1 MRSRAVLPA
10 ALALLL
16 SVAACSSSAT
26 DWTPLPS
33 GAAPPAACARAD
45 ADGVIELS
53 ADGLA
58 FSAPCVV
65 APAGV
70 AFVVRLTNE
79 ESPPHNVAIY
89 ADRAKSS
96 VYLEGDHISGPDKTI
111 DYAVEA
117 LAAGDYYFEC
127 TLHPSMNGALYVR

>member
-16 SVAACSSSAT
+16 SLAACSSSAT

-33 GAAPPAACARAD
+33 GAEPPVACARAD
-45 ADGVIELS
+45 ADGVIEIS
-53 ADGLA
+53 VDDLA
-58 FSAPCVV
+58 FSSPCMV
-65 APAGV
+65 AAAGV
-70 AFVVRLTNE
+70 DFVVRLTNH
-79 ESPPHNVAIY
+79 ESAPHNVAVY

-96 VYLEGDHISGPDKTI
+96 VYLEGDHFSGPEKTI

-127 TLHPSMNGALYVR
+127 NLHPSMNGALYVR